1 MILGPLINNFFDDT
15 DLMIDDEHK
24 EQAEAVLE
32 AKAAEERLPE
42 GKGKTYDEQKIMTT
56 VEFILAELPT
66 KGCTWV
72 KFWYQFR
79 SYVFYLGAFFVEVV
93 FLLFA
98 GIYMTTKSVEL

>member
-1 MILGPLINNFFDDT
+1 
-15 DLMIDDEHK
+15 
-24 EQAEAVLE
+24 
-32 AKAAEERLPE
+32 
-42 GKGKTYDEQKIMTT
+42 MTT